1 MDTRQT
7 ELAKRAAQLQLD
19 IQQYRY
25 ARTQEQAQG
34 DELRLLTA
42 AVLGVQSAERILAG
56 EICPTSHPRV

>member
-1 MDTRQT
+1 MDTRQK

-25 ARTQEQAQG
+25 ARTQEKAQG

-42 AVLGVQSAERILAG
+42 AVLGVQSAEWILSG
-56 EICPTSHPRV
+56 DICPTSRPRV